1 MRVFIFL
8 IAITSLVSCQTDL
21 EIPFPKH
28 EPKLVLNSYMIEDGA
43 IFLYLTRSFGA
54 LETVN
59 DTNLIVRDAEVSVWK
74 DGTKLADMSLLR
86 DVNDTIIFEGTPG
99 VLDTFIQNVIA
110 NVYLPDVELPA
121 PKPGE
126 TYEFRAVHPTYGAAS
141 GQLKVLP
148 KPEILSTELVRDSIT
163 TTDFDGYQDVWSAM
177 KIRVQDP
184 GEYNNYYN
192 FGMRLKYVQEYDD
205 GFGNIFIDTTDY
217 FTSVATGITRSPDG
231 VVYGDYNPVSDAEIN
246 GQTSELFAWI
256 RLPNCCGYPGDL
268 SNRPEIELLE
278 IGIEVYIM
286 DENFGLFDSKHRLQY
301 QSRTEGIES
310 AILPREPVSV
320 NGNVVDGYGLIAS
333 FNYLYQEVEL

>member
-1 MRVFIFL
+1 MRYFIFL
-8 IAITSLVSCQTDL
+8 ITILSLVSCQTDL

-59 DTNLIVRDAEVSVWK
+59 DSNLIVRDAEVSVWK

-99 VLDTFIQNVIA
+99 VLDTFIQIIIA
-110 NVYLPDVELPA
+110 NVYLPDVALPA

-141 GQLKVLP
+141 GQLTVIP
-148 KPEILSTELVRDSIT
+148 KPVIESITLVRDSIT
-163 TTDFDGYQDVWSAM
+163 TTDFDGYQDVWSAI

-184 GEYNNYYN
+184 GEFRNYYN
-192 FGMRLKYVQEYDD
+192 FGVKIKTFQEWEDA
-205 GFGNIFIDTTDY
+205 FGNTFVDTLEY
-217 FTSVATGITRSPDG
+217 FNSVATGITRSPDG
-231 VVYGDYNPVSDAEIN
+231 VVYGDYNPLSDAEFD
-246 GQTSELFAWI
+246 GQTGDLYAWI
-256 RLPNCCGYPGDL
+256 RLPNCCGYPSDL
-268 SNRPEIELLE
+268 NNRPEDELLGLGLE
-278 IGIEVYIM
+278 IYIM

-320 NGNVVDGYGLIAS
+320 NGNVVDGFGLVAS
-333 FNYLYQEVEL
+333 FNYLMQEVPL